1 MKRYTKIIALAALT
15 AFGSLFVLP
24 APLRCQPQPVALRL
38 GLRRLGR
45 AGRRRVPVM
54 RYFRRTILSAMVALA
69 CLVAV
74 PTAAYACETSEVVEG
89 SIWFVIA
96 VGNSVL
102 CVSGSLINCIA
113 AGAMLIEGATAERC
127 YAATDLGPA
136 DHRLV

>member
-1 MKRYTKIIALAALT
+1 
-15 AFGSLFVLP
+15 
-24 APLRCQPQPVALRL
+24 
-38 GLRRLGR
+38 
-45 AGRRRVPVM
+45 M
-54 RYFRRTILSAMVALA
+54 RYFRNTIVSLVMALA

-74 PTAAYACETSEVVEG
+74 PFAVHAQDNCDTGDVVEG
-89 SIWFVIA
+89 GVWFVIA

-127 YAATDLGPA
+127 YAHVDLGPA